1 MIAGLAGM
9 LYTPQMGIF
18 TPTNMEVKESILI
31 VIWVAVGGRGTL
43 MGPVVGA
50 LAINLLYN
58 VLTSQREFLWLLE
71 GGIPVSVYENLI
83 WKPDYWPFVLGAL
96 FVGVVLFLPGGL
108 VGVPE
113 RLVFII
119 KRLVSLILRPERV

>member
-1 MIAGLAGM
+1 M

-71 GGIPVSVYENLI
+71 EGIPVSVYENLI

-108 VGVPE
+108 WSVPE
-113 RLVFII
+113 RLIFIT
-119 KRLVSLILRPERV
+119 KRLVSLILRTERV